1 MRRNKIYLDTSIISF
16 IYADDAP
23 DFRDLTRDFFENSSS
38 EYDLFI
44 SEVVILEITKTT
56 DEVLKAKMLEAIHKY
71 NIAKLEY
78 DETIDEI
85 AEMYLATGI
94 IPEKKIEDA
103 LHIAYT
109 TYYEIDILLSWNFR
123 HLANF
128 KKEQRIMLEN
138 IKNGY
143 RYPIRLLSPLEVQN
157 EE

>member
-16 IYADDAP
+16 IYTDDAP
-23 DFRDLTRDFFENSSS
+23 GFRDLTRDFFENSPS

-143 RYPIRLLSPLEVQN
+143 RYPISLLSPLEVQN

>member
-23 DFRDLTRDFFENSSS
+23 GFRDLTRDFFENSSS

-56 DEVLKAKMLEAIHKY
+56 DEVLKAKMLEAIHQY
-71 NIAKLEY
+71 NIARLEY

-103 LHIAYT
+103 IHIAYT

>member
-1 MRRNKIYLDTSIISF
+1 M
-16 IYADDAP
+16 
-23 DFRDLTRDFFENSSS
+23 
-38 EYDLFI
+38 
-44 SEVVILEITKTT
+44 VILEITKTT